1 MKNEVLSQINAVN
14 FRRTLLRWFDA
25 HARDLPWRRSKAP
38 YHVWLSEILL
48 QQTRVDQGTPYY
60 ERFIAAFPTVQDL
73 AAAQEDAVL
82 KLWEGLGYYA
92 RARNLLRAARE
103 IVQKGGAFP
112 KTAEQWQTLPGIGRY
127 TAGAIASIAFNERT
141 PLVDGNVARVLC
153 RVYNI
158 RSLLTATETQAQLWS
173 LAEHLVPIHRPG
185 DFNQALMELG
195 ALVCL
200 PRGPHCPECPLRQ
213 VCMAHQEGVEEQLPR
228 RVAKKPIPHHELL
241 VAFLSKAGKGKRE
254 HFLLVKR
261 PSKGLLGGL
270 WEFPACKQ
278 TSDDSPE
285 ELLLQ
290 YLNSHLG
297 IQGNIGE
304 LVGTVTHVY
313 SHFRT
318 TLHAYRCCFTSG
330 TPVSKDHAEVR
341 WISAAELHTVSLT
354 GASHKILE
362 LLGLIS

>member
-1 MKNEVLSQINAVN
+1 MKKEVLSQIDAVN
-14 FRRTLLRWFDA
+14 FRRALLRWFDA

-112 KTAEQWQTLPGIGRY
+112 KTAEEWQTLPGIGRY

-158 RSLLTATETQAQLWS
+158 RSLLTANETQAQLWS
-173 LAEHLVPIHRPG
+173 LAEHLVPARRPG

-195 ALVCL
+195 ALVCT
-200 PRGPHCPECPLRQ
+200 PKNPGCTACPLS
-213 VCMAHQEGVEEQLPR
+213 VECLALKRNETERYPLKTPKKLPTLR
-228 RVAKKPIPHHELL
+228 YLNYL
-241 VAFLSKAGKGKRE
+241 VASYEDGDELNF
-254 HFLLVKR
+254 LVKKR
-261 PSKGLLGGL
+261 TGNDIWKNLFDFPCIETREAATVDQVLEMAELQGLLPVQAYTVKKVSGDYIHQLTHRRLVARFIRLHLRAVPGTFSNSIAVRKDQL
-270 WEFPACKQ
+270 ATLPVPRLI
-278 TSDDSPE
+278 DR
-285 ELLLQ
+285 
-290 YLNSHLG
+290 YLAN
-297 IQGNIGE
+297 
-304 LVGTVTHVY
+304 
-313 SHFRT
+313 
-318 TLHAYRCCFTSG
+318 
-330 TPVSKDHAEVR
+330 
-341 WISAAELHTVSLT
+341 
-354 GASHKILE
+354 LE
-362 LLGLIS
+362 

>member
-1 MKNEVLSQINAVN
+1 MKDEKQALIDAAS
-14 FRRTLLRWFDA
+14 FRRALLRWFDA

-73 AAAQEDAVL
+73 AAAEEDDVL

-103 IVQKGGAFP
+103 IDRKGGAFP
-112 KTAEQWQTLPGIGRY
+112 QTAEEWQMLPGIGRY

-153 RVYNI
+153 RVYGI
-158 RSLLTATETQAQLWS
+158 ETLLSERETQTLLWA
-173 LAEHLVPIHRPG
+173 LAEHLVPARRPG
-185 DFNQALMELG
+185 DFNQASMELG

-200 PRGPHCPECPLRQ
+200 PRSPRCSECPLRRLC
-213 VCMAHQEGVEEQLPR
+213 VAHQKGIEEQLPR
-228 RVAKKPIPHHELL
+228 RIAKKPIPHHEFL
-241 VAFLSKAGKGKRE
+241 VAFLTKPEKGKQER
-254 HFLLVKR
+254 FLLVKR

-270 WEFPACKQ
+270 WEFPSCKGA
-278 TSDDSPE
+278 SDGTPKKV
-285 ELLLQ
+285 LTH
-290 YLNSHLG
+290 YLHNHLEIEG
-297 IQGNIGE
+297 TIGE
-304 LVGTVTHVY
+304 LAGTVTHVY
-313 SHFRT
+313 SHFKT
-318 TLHAYRCCFTSG
+318 TLHTYRCRYESG
-330 TPVSKDHAEVR
+330 TPVSKEHAEVR
-341 WISAAELHTVSLT
+341 WISAKELDTVSLT

-362 LLGLIS
+362 MLGLIP